1 MEIRLENG
9 NKLLE
14 IDKLDENDR
23 IFFFYD
29 TERTGD
35 TTARSFFLTKS
46 EAMKIID
53 FLITQTNDK
62 P

>member
-14 IDKLDENDR
+14 IDEVDETER
-23 IFFFYD
+23 IYFFYD

-35 TTARSFFLTKS
+35 TTARSFFLTKQ

-53 FLITQTNDK
+53 FLIIQTNEK
-62 P
+62 

>member
-1 MEIRLENG
+1 MEIRLQNG

-14 IDKLDENDR
+14 IDEIDENEL
-23 IFFFYD
+23 IYFFYD

-35 TTARSFFLTKS
+35 TTSRSFFLTKQ

-53 FLITQTNDK
+53 FLINQTNES
-62 P
+62 